1 MIRINMPTMLPCV
14 PKEAGAVRLVRSLS
28 AFFFFFFLFFK
39 QLTNTIRHSN
49 VQIFASSNQKN
60 KQTIIIITKN
70 METDFAIHLVSE
82 SFKGK
87 TAIARHRMV
96 NALLKPE
103 FDEQGLHALSLRL
116 KTPEEWEKEGGGEMR

>member
-1 MIRINMPTMLPCV
+1 MRAQGGGSGETRMFPF
-14 PKEAGAVRLVRSLS
+14 SL
-28 AFFFFFFLFFK
+28 FFLSK
-39 QLTNTIRHSN
+39 TIHKLNLTFNLVHFSQT
-49 VQIFASSNQKN
+49 QKS
-60 KQTIIIITKN
+60 KPW
-70 METDFAIHLVSE
+70 ELDFAIHLVSE

-103 FDEQGLHALSLRL
+103 FDERGLHALSLRL

>member
-1 MIRINMPTMLPCV
+1 
-14 PKEAGAVRLVRSLS
+14 
-28 AFFFFFFLFFK
+28 
-39 QLTNTIRHSN
+39 
-49 VQIFASSNQKN
+49 
-60 KQTIIIITKN
+60 

-103 FDEQGLHALSLRL
+103 FDERGLHALSLRL
-116 KTPEEWEKEGGGEMR
+116 KTPEEWEKEGGGEMRWGIFHRSPPPLVPSILGYIYRWMRGKKVAYDQLDCL